1 MNINTVDLNRP
12 QRFSQFNS
20 LKQTSYMAN
29 PQFAGQKKEAPAGIK
44 AGAAISSLTGM
55 GLTLAAIVKK
65 QGFSLNPKTVKK
77 FPLKDWAI
85 FRIANKKQPDRKL
98 LEIEE
103 KEIIS
108 LAAGSVAGG
117 LIGGAIFDKKNMKA
131 KGREA
136 LTQLIGNVLIPVG
149 FVGGVSRVYKKYEN
163 RIKNVMPQI
172 GLENNKY
179 INFANKF
186 IKNIPAIGLTAG
198 ALVAG
203 IWTGSKV
210 TNFINE
216 KFFGQKKE
224 RKIKSTDFAPHVDDL
239 CLAVT
244 LMGSKNSPVASS
256 ITRVV
261 PLFLSVPGYQVGKA
275 QEEV

>member
-12 QRFSQFNS
+12 QRFSQFTN
-20 LKQTSYMAN
+20 MAHYN
-29 PQFAGQKKEAPAGIK
+29 MQFAGQKKEASPNVK
-44 AGAAISSLTGM
+44 AGAALSSLIGTGTV
-55 GLTLAAIVKK
+55 LTLIAKK
-65 QGFSLNPKTVKK
+65 QGFPINPKILKNI
-77 FPLKDWAI
+77 PLKDWA
-85 FRIANKKQPDRKL
+85 FFKIAKKGEPDRKL

-108 LAAGSVAGG
+108 LAAGSVTGG
-117 LIGGAIFDKKNMKA
+117 LIGGAVFDRKNMKA

-136 LTQLIGNVLIPVG
+136 LTQIVGNVLIPVG
-149 FVGGVSRVYKKYEN
+149 FVGGASRIYKNYEKQ
-163 RIKNVMPQI
+163 IKNIMPQI
-172 GLENNKY
+172 GLDNNNVIK
-179 INFANKF
+179 FVNKF
-186 IKNIPAIGLTAG
+186 IRNIPAIGITAG

-203 IWTGSKV
+203 IFTGSKV

-224 RKIKSTDFAPHVDDL
+224 REIKSTDFAPHVDDL

-244 LMGSKNSPVASS
+244 LMGAKDSPVASI
-256 ITRVV
+256 ITRTV